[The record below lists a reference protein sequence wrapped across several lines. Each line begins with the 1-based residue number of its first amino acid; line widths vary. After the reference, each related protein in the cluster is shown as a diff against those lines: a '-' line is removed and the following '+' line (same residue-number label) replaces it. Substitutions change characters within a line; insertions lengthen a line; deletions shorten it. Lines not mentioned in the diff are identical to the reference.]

1 MIVASVLAE
10 AKVGCLSL
18 SRHPPPAPP
27 GETLDILVIFVS
39 LCLLLLLLLL
49 LFFLLHLLLLHVPDD
64 DDSWS
69 FSPAQTL
76 FMELVKA
83 LIDGAAK
90 KGLMMTASK
99 ELLHLHK
106 INTGHMKH
114 KSTHT

>member
-39 LCLLLLLLLL
+39 LCLLLLFL
-49 LFFLLHLLLLHVPDD
+49 LFLLLHLFLLHVPDD

>member
-1 MIVASVLAE
+1 MLAE

-39 LCLLLLLLLL
+39 LCLLLLL
-49 LFFLLHLLLLHVPDD
+49 LLLLHVPDD

>member
-18 SRHPPPAPP
+18 SRHPPPAPL

-49 LFFLLHLLLLHVPDD
+49 LFLLLHLLLLHVPDD

-99 ELLHLHK
+99 ELLRLHK

>member
-27 GETLDILVIFVS
+27 GETLDIRVIFVN
-39 LCLLLLLLLL
+39 LCLLLL
-49 LFFLLHLLLLHVPDD
+49 FLLHLLLLHVPDD

-90 KGLMMTASK
+90 KGLMMTAYK
-99 ELLHLHK
+99 ALLH
-106 INTGHMKH
+106 
-114 KSTHT
+114 

>member
-39 LCLLLLLLLL
+39 LCLLLLL
-49 LFFLLHLLLLHVPDD
+49 LLLLHVPDD

>member
-49 LFFLLHLLLLHVPDD
+49 LHVPDD

-99 ELLHLHK
+99 ELLRLHK

-114 KSTHT
+114 KLTHT

>member
-27 GETLDILVIFVS
+27 GETLDTRVIFVN
-39 LCLLLLLLLL
+39 LCLLLL
-49 LFFLLHLLLLHVPDD
+49 LLHLLLLHVPDD

-99 ELLHLHK
+99 ALLH
-106 INTGHMKH
+106 
-114 KSTHT
+114 

>member
-49 LFFLLHLLLLHVPDD
+49 LFLLLL
-64 DDSWS
+64 
-69 FSPAQTL
+69 L
-76 FMELVKA
+76 LRELSLVNYPPPFQCHLPPFNLSKRPQ
-83 LIDGAAK
+83 
-90 KGLMMTASK
+90 AS
-99 ELLHLHK
+99 
-106 INTGHMKH
+106 
-114 KSTHT
+114 

>member
-39 LCLLLLLLLL
+39 LCLLLLLL
-49 LFFLLHLLLLHVPDD
+49 HLLLLHVPDD

-90 KGLMMTASK
+90 KGLMMSASK
-99 ELLHLHK
+99 ALLH
-106 INTGHMKH
+106 
-114 KSTHT
+114 

>member
-27 GETLDILVIFVS
+27 GETLDIRVIFVN
-39 LCLLLLLLLL
+39 LCLLLL
-49 LFFLLHLLLLHVPDD
+49 FLLHLLLLHVPDD

-90 KGLMMTASK
+90 KGLMMSASK
-99 ELLHLHK
+99 ALLH
-106 INTGHMKH
+106 
-114 KSTHT
+114 

>member
-27 GETLDILVIFVS
+27 GETLDIRVIFVN
-39 LCLLLLLLLL
+39 LCLLLLFL

-90 KGLMMTASK
+90 KGLMMSASK
-99 ELLHLHK
+99 ALLH
-106 INTGHMKH
+106 
-114 KSTHT
+114 

>member
-39 LCLLLLLLLL
+39 LCLLLLLLLFL
-49 LFFLLHLLLLHVPDD
+49 LLHLLLLHVPDD

>member
-27 GETLDILVIFVS
+27 GETLDILVIFVRV
-39 LCLLLLLLLL
+39 CLLLLLLL
-49 LFFLLHLLLLHVPDD
+49 FLLLRLLLLHVPDD

-99 ELLHLHK
+99 ELLH
-106 INTGHMKH
+106 
-114 KSTHT
+114 

>member
-27 GETLDILVIFVS
+27 GETLDIRVIFVN
-39 LCLLLLLLLL
+39 LCLLLL
-49 LFFLLHLLLLHVPDD
+49 LLHLLLLHVPDD

-90 KGLMMTASK
+90 KGLMMSASK
-99 ELLHLHK
+99 ALLH
-106 INTGHMKH
+106 
-114 KSTHT
+114 

>member
-27 GETLDILVIFVS
+27 GETLDILVIFVN
-39 LCLLLLLLLL
+39 LCLLLL
-49 LFFLLHLLLLHVPDD
+49 LLHLLLLHVPDD

-90 KGLMMTASK
+90 KGLMMTAYK
-99 ELLHLHK
+99 ALLH
-106 INTGHMKH
+106 
-114 KSTHT
+114 